1 MGAAL
6 VAGVVAGY
14 AVALPVGA
22 VATYLV
28 GLAARHPWRVGAAGA
43 LGIATVDGV
52 YALLAGLFGAAVT
65 RLVEPVAVPLR
76 ITSAVVLVVLAAR
89 GALAAWRARPSVRQ
103 SVVDSAARGADPTTT
118 DRTEVRSSLTARRA
132 FARFVAVTA
141 VNPATVL
148 FFAVVVAGGT
158 LLPDAGGPGSAPA
171 SPGLGLLGAA
181 LFGAGA
187 WVASASWQL
196 VLALGGTLLGRVL
209 SGPRGRLAT
218 ALASA
223 TLMVAL
229 AGVMLLGAS

>member
-52 YALLAGLFGAAVT
+52 YALLAGISGAAVT

-76 ITSAVVLVVLAAR
+76 IASAVVLVVLAAR
-89 GALAAWRARPSVRQ
+89 AALVAWRVR
-103 SVVDSAARGADPTTT
+103 SAAGTAARDTSAP
-118 DRTEVRSSLTARRA
+118 LTAPRA

-148 FFAVVVAGGT
+148 FFAVVVAGGS

-196 VLALGGTLLGRVL
+196 ALALGGTLLGSVL

-218 ALASA
+218 ALVSA
-223 TLMVAL
+223 ALMVVL
-229 AGVMLLGAS
+229 AGVMLLPSLAPR

>member
-28 GLAARHPWRVGAAGA
+28 GLSARHPWRVGAAGA

-65 RLVEPVAVPLR
+65 RLVEPVTVPLR
-76 ITSAVVLVVLAAR
+76 IASAVVLVVLAAH
-89 GALAAWRARPSVRQ
+89 GALAAWRVR
-103 SVVDSAARGADPTTT
+103 SAAGPVAGDTSAP
-118 DRTEVRSSLTARRA
+118 LTAPRA
-132 FARFVAVTA
+132 FARFVAITA

-148 FFAVVVAGGT
+148 FFAVVVASGA
-158 LLPDAGGPGSAPA
+158 LLPDAGGPGSGPA

-196 VLALGGTLLGRVL
+196 ALALGGTLLGRVL

-218 ALASA
+218 ALVSA
-223 TLMVAL
+223 ALMVAL
-229 AGVMLLGAS
+229 AGVMLLPPLAPR